1 MYKLMNV
8 KTKKQRAM
16 ICLILALIFMLVISR
31 IASSPKLYSATM
43 SSLDEKKETVMALS
57 ASVAATSAVVS
68 VASGGTMSSIS
79 KKLTDLTGYL
89 LIILSIIYLE
99 KYLLPILGFLIFG
112 IFIPIMF
119 ILKGVDYYKD
129 TKKIMGLVKK
139 IIIIGLVV
147 LLAIPIS
154 EKVSG
159 LIHET
164 YRTTIENTI
173 NMTEETI
180 TIEENEDGLF
190 TAILSK
196 IKDGATNTID
206 KLKSSL
212 SNFVEAIAIMIVAD
226 CLIPIAVLIFCLW
239 LAKGITAIPENDI
252 KRITQN
258 D

>member
-1 MYKLMNV
+1 MYKLINV
-8 KTKKQRAM
+8 KTKKQRAI
-16 ICLILALIFMLVISR
+16 ICLIMALIFMLVISR

-57 ASVAATSAVVS
+57 ASIAATSAVVS

-79 KKLTDLTGYL
+79 EKLTDLTGYL

-112 IFIPIMF
+112 VFIPIML

-129 TKKIMGLVKK
+129 TKKIMSLVKK
-139 IIIIGLVV
+139 IILIGLVV
-147 LLAIPIS
+147 LLTIPIS
-154 EKVSG
+154 EKISG
-159 LIHET
+159 LIHDT
-164 YRTTIENTI
+164 YRSTIEN
-173 NMTEETI
+173 
-180 TIEENEDGLF
+180 
-190 TAILSK
+190 
-196 IKDGATNTID
+196 ATNTID

-212 SNFVEAIAIMIVAD
+212 GNFVESIAVMIVAD

-239 LAKGITAIPENDI
+239 FAKGITDIPVTDI

-258 D
+258 N

>member
-1 MYKLMNV
+1 
-8 KTKKQRAM
+8 
-16 ICLILALIFMLVISR
+16 MLVISR

-57 ASVAATSAVVS
+57 ASIAATSAVVS

-112 IFIPIMF
+112 VFIPIML

-129 TKKIMGLVKK
+129 TKKIMSLVKK
-139 IIIIGLVV
+139 IILIGLVV
-147 LLAIPIS
+147 LLTIPIS
-154 EKVSG
+154 EKISG
-159 LIHET
+159 LIHDT
-164 YRTTIENTI
+164 YRTTIENAI
-173 NMTEETI
+173 NMTEEMI
-180 TIEENEDGLF
+180 TIEENEDGIF
-190 TAILSK
+190 TAIISK
-196 IKDGATNTID
+196 IKDGAINTID
-206 KLKSSL
+206 KLMSSL
-212 SNFVEAIAIMIVAD
+212 GNFVESIAVMIVAD

-239 LAKGITAIPENDI
+239 FAKSITDIPLTDV

-258 D
+258 N